1 MNFRHPCSLRSQTLF
16 KCLLCLYEVEY
27 REDKDLVCKPLTL
40 LCHKPGAAPRFA
52 TLLTYI
58 LWDKKELTGSWSRPS
73 LRLEANW
80 HFPWIIA
87 NQTSLL
93 SHLKTKIGLL
103 SYFLIHGMDSTIR
116 AKRAL
121 LFKKSLK
128 TILRERS
135 ELGLLLHSDSGVSK
149 NSINCDLSKIVQ
161 NVRKWTKSVKAK
173 HFGVSFLLDSQ
184 KYKNQKW

>member
-1 MNFRHPCSLRSQTLF
+1 MKGERKLKKCDFCFFGVRKKIGRDHNFLFQMQLHFINHKNWVVLHLQNSKEHTVWKLSKKSHFIKRSKDFFSFCGVVSWAQKSVWSFVFRYPCSLRSQTLF

-93 SHLKTKIGLL
+93 S
-103 SYFLIHGMDSTIR
+103 LI
-116 AKRAL
+116 
-121 LFKKSLK
+121 
-128 TILRERS
+128 
-135 ELGLLLHSDSGVSK
+135 
-149 NSINCDLSKIVQ
+149 
-161 NVRKWTKSVKAK
+161 
-173 HFGVSFLLDSQ
+173 
-184 KYKNQKW
+184 